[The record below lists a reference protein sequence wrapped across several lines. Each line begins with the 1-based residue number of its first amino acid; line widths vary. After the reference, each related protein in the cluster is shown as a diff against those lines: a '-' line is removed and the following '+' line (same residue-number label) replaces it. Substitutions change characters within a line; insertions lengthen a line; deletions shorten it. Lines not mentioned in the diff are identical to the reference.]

1 MNIPDIHS
9 GKIVIGPEPHVD
21 QSVDTLDGDKPFTGT
36 LAASG
41 PAFIGRHKGGF
52 AKGTLNIGTDLG
64 GFAPGVSGRALQVEG
79 DVEINGEKAVN
90 AVYIDGDVYV
100 TGAVDCGN
108 KGRLASRFSTAD
120 AKGKSFDIKHP
131 TKEGYRLRYACIE
144 GPEVAIYHRGR
155 LKDSNT
161 IELPDYWKNLV
172 YEDSITV
179 QLQPIGKQEDI
190 YVKSFDSEKIVLE
203 SDSDI
208 DCFYHVYA
216 ERNDINP
223 LTVEYVGETWED
235 YPDINYRLDPTDKD
249 RNLKDSNYDT
259 GQNTKTVI

>member
-52 AKGTLNIGTDLG
+52 AKGTLNVGTDLG

-100 TGAVDCGN
+100 TGKVDCGN
-108 KGRLASRFSTAD
+108 KGRLAARFGVAD
-120 AKGKSFDIKHP
+120 SLPKPFDMEHP
-131 TKEGYRLRYACIE
+131 TKGEGHRLRYACIE
-144 GPEVAIYHRGR
+144 GPEVGVYFRGR
-155 LKDSNT
+155 TQDNE
-161 IELPDYWKNLV
+161 IALPDYWKDLV
-172 YEDSITV
+172 VIDSITI
-179 QLQPIGKQEDI
+179 QTQPVGGAQDI
-190 YVKSFDSEKIVLE
+190 IVKEWDDSKITLE
-203 SDSDI
+203 GVT

-216 ERNDINP
+216 ERKDVNP
-223 LTVEYVGETWED
+223 LVVEYTGETYLD
-235 YPDINYRLDPTDKD
+235 YPDPKYNDPAYA
-249 RNLKDSNYDT
+249 RS
-259 GQNTKTVI
+259 

>member
-41 PAFIGRHKGGF
+41 PAFIGKHKGGF

-90 AVYIDGDVYV
+90 AVYIDGVVYV

-108 KGRLASRFSTAD
+108 KGRLASRFATAD
-120 AKGKSFDIKHP
+120 SLPKPFDMVHP
-131 TKEGYRLRYACIE
+131 TKGEGHRLRYACIE
-144 GPEVAIYHRGR
+144 GPEVGVYFRGR
-155 LKDSNT
+155 TQDNE
-161 IELPDYWKNLV
+161 IVLPDYWKDLV
-172 YEDSITV
+172 VIDTITIQTQPVGGAQDIIVKEWDDSKIT
-179 QLQPIGKQEDI
+179 
-190 YVKSFDSEKIVLE
+190 LE
-203 SDSDI
+203 GVT
-208 DCFYHVYA
+208 DCFYHVYG
-216 ERNDINP
+216 ERKDVNP
-223 LTVEYVGETWED
+223 LVVEYEGNTWED
-235 YPDINYRLDPTDKD
+235 YPDPKYDNPTYA
-249 RNLKDSNYDT
+249 RS
-259 GQNTKTVI
+259 

>member
-41 PAFIGRHKGGF
+41 PAFIGKHKGGF

-64 GFAPGVSGRALQVEG
+64 GFAPGVAGRALQVEG

-108 KGRLASRFSTAD
+108 KGRLAALSL
-120 AKGKSFDIKHP
+120 IH
-131 TKEGYRLRYACIE
+131 I
-144 GPEVAIYHRGR
+144 
-155 LKDSNT
+155 
-161 IELPDYWKNLV
+161 
-172 YEDSITV
+172 
-179 QLQPIGKQEDI
+179 
-190 YVKSFDSEKIVLE
+190 
-203 SDSDI
+203 
-208 DCFYHVYA
+208 
-216 ERNDINP
+216 
-223 LTVEYVGETWED
+223 
-235 YPDINYRLDPTDKD
+235 
-249 RNLKDSNYDT
+249 
-259 GQNTKTVI
+259 